1 MATPGSYGGSGGYGP
16 PAPAAVW
23 WTPPPLPYGGRRG
36 TPPLGIHPMTLVDI
50 LDGAFALL
58 KANARKL
65 FLVVVTFGVPIQLA
79 SAYASRGVLNG
90 QSLLSVFS
98 NPSVFQNTSQSGSGP
113 SAAVRLFLQ
122 LLSWVGLA
130 VAGGAISRIV
140 GATYLG
146 GDEPVESGLRAAAAS
161 SLALIGGA
169 VIVHLVEGVGF
180 VLFIVPGLMAMA
192 ASVAVSP
199 AIVIERLGPLAGV
212 RRSWKLMAPRL
223 WPTIGALLLTSIVAS
238 VLGYS
243 LGLLPLAVLALVGT
257 GHWGWLLL
265 ATSNILA
272 SFVSWTL
279 AGSVATLFYFDARIR
294 QEGLDL
300 QLLGEDLQSG
310 EVRR

>member
-1 MATPGSYGGSGGYGP
+1 MSAM
-16 PAPAAVW
+16 W

-36 TPPLGIHPMTLVDI
+36 TPPLGMHPMSPVDI
-50 LDGAFALL
+50 LDGAFTLL

-65 FLVVVTFGVPIQLA
+65 FLVVVTFGVPVQLV
-79 SAYASRGVLNG
+79 SAYASRNVLNG
-90 QSLLSVFS
+90 QSLLQVFS
-98 NPSVFQNTSQSGSGP
+98 NPSLFQSTQTGTGP
-113 SAAVRLFLQ
+113 SAALRLLLQ
-122 LLSWVGLA
+122 LLSWIGLA

-140 GATYLG
+140 GASYLG
-146 GDEPVESGLRAAAAS
+146 ADEPVESGLRAAAVGAV
-161 SLALIGGA
+161 SLIVAA
-169 VIVHLVEGVGF
+169 VIVHLAEGVGF

-212 RRSWKLMAPRL
+212 SRSWRLMAPRL
-223 WPTIGALLLTSIVAS
+223 WPTIGTLLLTGIVAS

-243 LGLLPLAVLALVGT
+243 LGLLPLTVLALVGT

-265 ATSNILA
+265 ATSHILA

-294 QEGLDL
+294 KEGLDL
-300 QLLGEDLQSG
+300 QLLAEDLQRS
-310 EVRR
+310 EVPR

>member
-1 MATPGSYGGSGGYGP
+1 MAAPGTYGRYGP
-16 PAPAAVW
+16 PPPAQAW
-23 WTPPPLPYGGRRG
+23 WTPPPLPYDGRRG
-36 TPPLGIHPMTLVDI
+36 TPPLGIHPMSPVDI

-65 FLVVVTFGVPIQLA
+65 FLVVAAFGVPVQLV
-79 SAYASRGVLNG
+79 SAFVSRNVLNG
-90 QSLLSVFS
+90 QSLFSVFS
-98 NPSVFQNTSQSGSGP
+98 NPSVFQSSAQSGGGP
-113 SAAVRLFLQ
+113 SAGVRILLQ
-122 LLSWVGLA
+122 LLSWAGLA

-146 GDEPVESGLRAAAAS
+146 ADETAESGLRTAATRS
-161 SLALIGGA
+161 VALIVA
-169 VIVHLVEGVGF
+169 AIIVHIVEGVGF
-180 VLFIVPGLMAMA
+180 VLVVVPGLMAMA

-212 RRSWKLMAPRL
+212 RRSWNLMAPQL
-223 WPTIGALLLTSIVAS
+223 WRTIGTLLLTGIVAS

-300 QLLGEDLQSG
+300 QLLADDLQRG